1 MAITTTV
8 PINTIN
14 MPNLPTNYLDG
25 SSMASFNANTHDYAI
40 QGQKVQFKLKVPKE
54 QIEDRLVDPDVIK
67 KQLVAGLVEEL
78 FKTKH
83 IEFTWVDDHM
93 FGTRNFHARIFVVP
107 DTQVRILREKK
118 VI

>member
-1 MAITTTV
+1 MAITSNQFIWTQNGTGTGLIAQDVSPLMGTV
-8 PINTIN
+8 APVTV
-14 MPNLPTNYLDG
+14 
-25 SSMASFNANTHDYAI
+25 HHI

-54 QIEDRLVDPDVIK
+54 QVEDRLVDPDVIK

-83 IEFTWVDDHM
+83 IEFTWVDDDM
-93 FGTRNFHARIFVVP
+93 FGTRNFHARIVVVP
-107 DTQVRILREKK
+107 DTQVRILRENK